1 MIPGR
6 VNPHDTFPCRFSRRK
21 VQLETFQMG
30 PFQMMRYGHCKN
42 RYGDVVVRACGN
54 IVVSWCQHV
63 DPEDLDN
70 ILTTWCYGMTNAWL
84 TSFVQRRRKIQLRT
98 MLRKLRNH
106 LGNMKFHSG
115 RVRVTPIYPNLDD
128 TAQWVFPEDVEYLE
142 GVVKENDMHV
152 QSMDQA

>member
-1 MIPGR
+1 M
-6 VNPHDTFPCRFSRRK
+6 VLWHDQC
-21 VQLETFQMG
+21 VAHVL
-30 PFQMMRYGHCKN
+30 
-42 RYGDVVVRACGN
+42 RAEA
-54 IVVSWCQHV
+54 S
-63 DPEDLDN
+63 
-70 ILTTWCYGMTNAWL
+70 
-84 TSFVQRRRKIQLRT
+84 RKIQLRT

-115 RVRVTPIYPNLDD
+115 RVRVTPIYPNLND